1 MRNSLHEKQS
11 AKRESSDTMHI
22 YGIDANL
29 LISLD
34 ALLREGSVTK
44 AAQRV
49 GLTQSA
55 MSHALGRLR
64 DQLGDPL
71 LVRAG
76 RQMVLTPRAEALAPR
91 VARVVREM
99 AQIFASEKNFDPS
112 SLERSFAI
120 RTTDHI
126 QFVLMPELD
135 TILNAEAPRVDLVLT
150 PVIDQDVEALRNG
163 SSDIVI
169 GVFDDLPP
177 DVHQQ
182 ALFTDRFVCLVRE
195 GHPAAGAG
203 LTLTQYGAMAHV
215 LVAHRGGKPGSA
227 VDRLL
232 AEHGIKR
239 RVARAVPHFLIAPFI
254 VARSDAIVTM
264 SERLAQRLVPL
275 LGGLQILEPP
285 LALEPY
291 TLSMAWHER
300 YDGDPAHR
308 WLRDAMLRAASRLP
322 ALERRNARSPTQPD
336 APLPASPKQIGSQN

>member
-1 MRNSLHEKQS
+1 
-11 AKRESSDTMHI
+11 MHI

-44 AAQRV
+44 AARRV

-64 DQLGDPL
+64 EQLGDPL

-99 AQIFASEKNFDPS
+99 TQIFASEETFDPS
-112 SLERSFAI
+112 ALERSFDI
-120 RTTDHI
+120 RTTDLV

-135 TILNAEAPRVDLVLT
+135 TILNMEAPRVDLTVSPLIEQEIE
-150 PVIDQDVEALRNG
+150 PLRTG
-163 SSDIVI
+163 SSDLAM
-169 GVFDDLPP
+169 GVFRDLPP
-177 DVHQQ
+177 DIRQQ
-182 ALFTDRFVCLVRE
+182 ALFTDRFVCLVRQ
-195 GHPAAGAG
+195 GHPAATSG
-203 LTLTQYGAMAHV
+203 LTLSLSQYASLSHV
-215 LVAHRGGKPGSA
+215 LVAPRGKPGSM
-227 VDRLL
+227 VDRRL

-239 RVARAVPHFLIAPFI
+239 RVARLVPHFLIAPFI
-254 VARSDAIVTM
+254 VARSDAIVTL

-275 LGGLQILEPP
+275 LGLEILEPP

-291 TLSMAWHER
+291 TVSMTWHER
-300 YDGDPAHR
+300 YDNDAAHR
-308 WLRDAMLRAASRLP
+308 WLRDALLRAASRLP
-322 ALERRNARSPTQPD
+322 ALERLNEGKLSTQRHASTARTQ
-336 APLPASPKQIGSQN
+336 N

>member
-1 MRNSLHEKQS
+1 MHSKKS
-11 AKRESSDTMHI
+11 AKRESFDTMQL

-76 RQMVLTPRAEALAPR
+76 RHMVLTPRAEALAPR

-99 AQIFASEKNFDPS
+99 AQIFASEESFDPA
-112 SLERSFAI
+112 SLERSFSI

-135 TILNAEAPRVDLVLT
+135 AILNAEAPRVDLVMSPL
-150 PVIDQDVEALRNG
+150 IEHDVDALRNG
-163 SSDIVI
+163 SSDI
-169 GVFDDLPP
+169 GVGMFEDLPP

-195 GHPAAGAG
+195 GHPAAGGG
-203 LTLTQYGAMAHV
+203 LTLAQYGATPHV
-215 LVAHRGGKPGSA
+215 LVGARGNKPNSGI

-239 RVARAVPHFLIAPFI
+239 RVARTVPHFLIAPFI
-254 VARSDAIVTM
+254 VASSDVIVTL

-300 YDGDPAHR
+300 YDNDSAHR
-308 WLRDAMLRAASRLP
+308 WLRDAMVRAASRLP
-322 ALERRNARSPTQPD
+322 ALERRGRRPPSQTSAAQTRHMD
-336 APLPASPKQIGSQN
+336 SQN